1 MHNLKRLLHEHTQK
15 DAQPNHGGFNVKTSQ
30 RRQSFK
36 PFLLV
41 PIYQKDFCPKNM
53 VPVEKLAHVVVSLVE
68 GEEPGVVLRLGDEPH
83 THQTISNVCTIISW
97 IISYF

>member
-1 MHNLKRLLHEHTQK
+1 MSTQRK
-15 DAQPNHGGFNVKTSQ
+15 MLSLISNHGGFNVKSSQ

-41 PIYQKDFCPKNM
+41 PIYQKDFSLRNQFCPKNM